1 MKLLGISGTII
12 GEKTSIVVQNVLE
25 KVKKHHPNVEI
36 EMLDLR
42 EYEVQFCDGRNPST
56 YTGDTKKVLDII
68 QSADFYIIG
77 TPIFQ
82 GSLSGPLKN
91 LFDLINPKDIRNKV
105 MGFVATGGTYQ
116 HYLVIENQLK
126 PIAGFFRAFVAPG
139 YVYVNNDHFNK
150 DNEIID
156 QEVLNRITDLAK
168 EVVFMQEAL
177 KSSEKKLETVI

>member
-12 GEKTSIVVQNVLE
+12 GAKTSIVVQKVLKE
-25 KVKKHHPNVEI
+25 VKKHHPNVEI
-36 EMLDLR
+36 ELLDLR
-42 EYEVQFCDGRNPST
+42 EYDVQFCDGRNPST

-68 QSADFYIIG
+68 QSADFYIVG

-156 QEVLNRITDLAK
+156 HEVLNRITDLAK
-168 EVVFMQEAL
+168 EVVHMQKAL
-177 KSSEKKLETVI
+177 KSSEEKLETVI